1 MATPER
7 IPAERR
13 RRRPTRNGSLLSAE
27 TITEAA
33 LALIEAPG
41 GNALT
46 VRRLGAALG
55 CDPSALYRYFPD
67 TDTILLA
74 VADRLIHD
82 SLEGFVPG
90 GNWQDELRDF
100 AQRLHRSM
108 LTHPRLAAVRAS
120 RVTTG
125 PAEAHAVDTGLGI
138 LLRAGFAPDRTVRN
152 YRLFVDTV
160 LAQAA
165 VDAAVLDLDE
175 HRREQQGAA
184 WTTHHA
190 GLPAGQYPNL
200 HRVREHLGLMAG
212 SAFPEIL
219 ETLIDRF
226 AAQLGPEG

>member
-7 IPAERR
+7 IPVERR
-13 RRRPTRNGSLLSAE
+13 RRRPTRSGSLLSAE
-27 TITEAA
+27 AITEAA
-33 LALIEAPG
+33 LTLIEAPG

-55 CDPSALYRYFPD
+55 CDPSAVYRYFPD
-67 TDTILLA
+67 TDAVLLA
-74 VADRLIHD
+74 VADRLIQD
-82 SLEGFVPG
+82 SLEGFAPG
-90 GNWQDELRDF
+90 GGWREELRDF

-125 PAEAHAVDTGLGI
+125 PAEARAVDLGIGI
-138 LLRAGFAPDRTVRN
+138 LLRAGFPPDRAVRN

-175 HRREQQGAA
+175 ERREQQGAA

-190 GLPAGQYPNL
+190 GLPAEEYPNL
-200 HRVREHLGLMAG
+200 YAVRDHLALMAG
-212 SAFPEIL
+212 ALLPEIL
-219 ETLIDRF
+219 EMVIDRF
-226 AAQLGPEG
+226 AGELEARG